1 MDLKFNVSIT
11 QTNYLDHCKEAHIY
25 NMVTGPLKVLL
36 KIIKCVGLKS
46 MTVDR
51 NEVLIPHI
59 VVQGTSKWVL
69 EKNLTKTE
77 NIEHMKHNLLVF
89 RGSNGL
95 EKCH

>member
-1 MDLKFNVSIT
+1 
-11 QTNYLDHCKEAHIY
+11 
-25 NMVTGPLKVLL
+25 
-36 KIIKCVGLKS
+36 